1 MVTIPPKN
9 GDLGHCFTHI
19 EEILEM
25 QLVLPNSTFL
35 GIWATQK
42 SRPEIEKNT
51 LVWIIW
57 NDLTSQCHW
66 NDDSDWRNF
75 QKIAKQIRLL
85 QVSQGSPSCF
95 PIIGPYNL
103 KAWLA
108 HIVVAH
114 IVVCSQKHAFC
125 LFVENWD
132 EFQLFCRV
140 LSANQGAFNFLTL
153 GFFKGP
159 TNKSDKSHTTALCL
173 NMWPGYLAESKG
185 THPIITHH
193 TLRSWCEPHEI
204 APPRPKMTGARGP
217 NQAVVAWCCGIGVF
231 NGADSQ
237 GQSVNFAESTWFS
250 VSNSSLMYPN
260 PKMLEWCLVLFLG
273 GYLIL

>member
-1 MVTIPPKN
+1 MTGGFAK
-9 GDLGHCFTHI
+9 LHI
-19 EEILEM
+19 SGNLSNSEI
-25 QLVLPNSTFL
+25 S
-35 GIWATQK
+35 
-42 SRPEIEKNT
+42 SRNWKNT

-66 NDDSDWRNF
+66 NDGSDWRNF

-85 QVSQGSPSCF
+85 QISQRSPSCF
-95 PIIGPYNL
+95 PTIGPYNL

-114 IVVCSQKHAFC
+114 LVVCSQKHVFC

-140 LSANQGAFNFLTL
+140 LSANQGAFKFLTL

-159 TNKSDKSHTTALCL
+159 TNKSDKSHRTAFCL

-185 THPIITHH
+185 THDPSPIIPSGHGVSH
-193 TLRSWCEPHEI
+193 MRSG
-204 APPRPKMTGARGP
+204 APLRPKMTGARGP

-250 VSNSSLMYPN
+250 DPNSSLMYPN
-260 PKMLEWCLVLFLG
+260 PAWCLSDAWYLFLG